1 MKRSKVIKIRLK
13 GGMRGMGEEMGEEM
27 GKEIP
32 KKEMDYRRIF
42 KTSHMTLS
50 SAKM

>member
-13 GGMRGMGEEMGEEM
+13 GGMRGMGEEM